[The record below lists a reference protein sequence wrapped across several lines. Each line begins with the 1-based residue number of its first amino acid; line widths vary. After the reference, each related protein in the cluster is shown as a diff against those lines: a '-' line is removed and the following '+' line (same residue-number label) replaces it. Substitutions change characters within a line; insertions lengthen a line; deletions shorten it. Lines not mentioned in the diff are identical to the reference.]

1 MYLNNNNYWKF
12 RASYEPIKSLPLHL
26 HCMPT
31 GQPCIWLIV
40 MSLEYMYPW
49 GIDFVLIII
58 WLWVQLMI
66 YTTGDIWKF
75 SQIAWAFKRVQ
86 FERIFKYCKRCKSLI
101 ARVFRYDYSF
111 IIWPR
116 KLQMCSHQLALQ
128 CKLKIND
135 KFAWYQSITM
145 KFSHSYD
152 KNWNL
157 LVWDI
162 FKINLPHAWGL
173 MDKMVRRS

>member
-1 MYLNNNNYWKF
+1 MSILYTLFFGLLCLSDGTLFNISVIFLCQNFSQIYKLTCILIIIITWKF

-66 YTTGDIWKF
+66 YTTVIFENSLK
-75 SQIAWAFKRVQ
+75 IAWAFKWVQ

-111 IIWPR
+111 IIWLK
-116 KLQMCSHQLALQ
+116 KL
-128 CKLKIND
+128 
-135 KFAWYQSITM
+135 
-145 KFSHSYD
+145 
-152 KNWNL
+152 
-157 LVWDI
+157 
-162 FKINLPHAWGL
+162 
-173 MDKMVRRS
+173 